1 MSDIPETAVEE
12 ALQAVTESGLN
23 AWVSTEGM
31 RVALAAALP
40 HLARAQPQPSES
52 DIRDI
57 AAWVNSLPSDADIRA
72 EARAAALG
80 ECEAIARDE
89 AVAMTEQRD
98 DILDHGTLGGR
109 KITDAQKKQ
118 FAYERHVA
126 AETAVIIADAIAAL
140 KRGPVAEESGE

>member
-1 MSDIPETAVEE
+1 MSDIPETAVAAAVE
-12 ALQAVTESGLN
+12 AWLLAAETDDSD
-23 AWVSTEGM
+23 EGPV
-31 RVALAAALP
+31 RAALAAALL
-40 HLARAQPQPSES
+40 HLASAQPQPSKSEEELRDAIIADLP
-52 DIRDI
+52 DIPDPASI
-57 AAWVNSLPSDADIRA
+57 
-72 EARAAALG
+72 RAAALD